1 MVACETYGT
10 VGVEGKARRGLEGGL
25 PRART
30 VVAFAV
36 CLSGLAMLLTY
47 QVTDEIWWRSR
58 LCALNTI
65 ASAAAS
71 AKGLA
76 ATMHF
81 ECLFLLPCPGKS
93 PPAAGD
99 QLAAVCSQCRGVR
112 GGEGFSPKLP
122 RAHPKLT
129 IDTR

>member
-10 VGVEGKARRGLEGGL
+10 VGVEGKARRGLEGAL

-71 AKGLA
+71 ATDLA

-81 ECLFLLPCPGKS
+81 E
-93 PPAAGD
+93 
-99 QLAAVCSQCRGVR
+99 AVVSMKISDR
-112 GGEGFSPKLP
+112 GGRSLRFYVFSVQGGAWRRGL
-122 RAHPKLT
+122 
-129 IDTR
+129 